1 MTVELVSV
9 GTEILM
15 GNILNSNTQYLAE
28 KCAMLGFNMYHQ
40 VTVGDNYSRMKEV
53 VATAVNR
60 ADIVI
65 LTGGLGPTEDD
76 LTKEVCAEVMG
87 MELVEDPH
95 TRQHIEEFFHNNI
108 YREIPANNWKMT
120 TVPRGARVLDNH
132 NGMAPGLILE
142 KDGKTA
148 ILLPGPPGELY
159 PMFEQQVFPYLETR
173 ENASLV
179 SKTLKICGH
188 GESQV
193 EDQLIDLIDGQT
205 NPTLATYAKVGEVHL
220 RITARAD
227 EPGKA
232 AALVEPVA
240 AEVKRRMG
248 DAVYTEDEGEILEM
262 AVVRLLTGHGL
273 TISTAE
279 SCTGGMVSARLVN
292 VPGASRVFMEG
303 YVTYSNEAKMKLLGV
318 REETL
323 AAWGAVSAQT
333 AGEMALG
340 GAKAAGTDV
349 CVSITGL
356 AGPDGGTAEKP
367 VGLVYMACALK
378 GQVSLARY
386 QFKGNR
392 GKIRE
397 QSVMKALD
405 LARRCILAYGRG
417 EELPGQE
424 A

>member
-40 VTVGDNYSRMKEV
+40 VTVGDNYGRMKEV

-248 DAVYTEDEGEILEM
+248 DAVYTEDEDESLQD
-262 AVVRLLTGHGL
+262 AVVKLLKKYEL
-273 TISTAE
+273 TVTTAE
-279 SCTGGMVSARLVN
+279 SCTGGMLAARLVN
-292 VPGASRVFMEG
+292 VPGVSDVFREG
-303 YVTYSNEAKMKLLGV
+303 FITYSNKAKRKILDV
-318 REETL
+318 NKATL
-323 AAWGAVSAQT
+323 KKYGAVSEQT
-333 AGEMALG
+333 AKEMAKG
-340 GAKAAGTDV
+340 GVFATDADI
-349 CVSITGL
+349 CIAITGI
-356 AGPDGGTAEKP
+356 AGPDGGTPEKP
-367 VGLVYMACALK
+367 VGLVYIACYL
-378 GQVSLARY
+378 QDDVRVEEY
-386 QFKGNR
+386 RFKGNR
-392 GKIRE
+392 AKIRE
-397 QSVMKALD
+397 QAVVKALD
-405 LARRCILAYGRG
+405 LLRRSIIKNYKKD
-417 EELPGQE
+417 
-424 A
+424 